1 MTTKAKKTK
10 KEKEVIEEQE
20 LNTEQE
26 NSEETEEA
34 PVEETTTS
42 KLENDVF
49 EYRDKLVRKAA
60 EFENYKKRT
69 SEEFLRLIETANENM
84 ITKLLPIIDD
94 MNRFQTNY
102 KSEMKSEDIKKGI
115 DLIFDKFMTILKSS
129 GLEEIEVIGKEF
141 NPELHEALLQVEDPK
156 VKSDHIVDQHE
167 KGYTLRNKVIRHSK
181 VIVAK

>member
-42 KLENDVF
+42 KIENYVF

-167 KGYTLRNKVIRHSK
+167 KGYTLRKKVIRHSK